1 MTTITTENA
10 GRFFKDL
17 DLNFIQH
24 PIKKDINKHI
34 KENAV
39 IYSVK
44 NLLMTNFYEVPF
56 KPEMGSNIRR
66 LLFEPIDHL
75 TTAQL
80 QRAITE
86 TIENYEPRVSLK
98 TTRVTPYPDDNKYM
112 IDIEFYIINS
122 PNPVNIK
129 FFLERIR

>member
-1 MTTITTENA
+1 MATVTVNDG

-17 DLNFIQH
+17 DLNFTIH
-24 PIKKDINKHI
+24 PIKRDINKHT

-39 IYSVK
+39 IFSVK

-56 KPEMGSNIRR
+56 NPEMGSNIRK

-80 QRAITE
+80 ERAITE
-86 TIENYEPRVSLK
+86 TIGNYEPRVSLK
-98 TTRVTPYPDDNKYM
+98 TTKVTPYPDDNKYL
-112 IDIEFYIINS
+112 ISLEFYIINS